1 VEFESDTDLRDLFL
15 TEVRERSARLAEGAR
30 AMDSGAISA
39 DLAGDMLR
47 EGHTIKGTG
56 RVMGYEEVSRA
67 GLMCEQVWR
76 GVQQGSVE
84 PSADIGRALGLL
96 ADILPDSLD
105 RQGVAALA
113 IAMRRVRDAIGPGTI
128 PDLATPVLPAELG
141 SATVE
146 TAPVGDGTTA
156 LAPDPTP
163 AAPPMERPESVEVR
177 LEEAAPPPE
186 PVDEVEEVELPP
198 EPAATRTDAGG
209 EASEAASDPVEV
221 EVELEVEPVPEPAVP
236 RAASTTLPGPLVFD
250 ESGGPLVFEV
260 EPVAVRAP
268 NPPAEPHQAIPP
280 AATAATIPP
289 EAPAAGPGGGAVRL
303 PTAGPNAVRQDETD
317 ISAESPLHDLGGLI
331 GALESWASEESVIVN
346 SARLYQL
353 VNDLAALRIDL
364 EATQGTLAAAA
375 ASART
380 DPLASEAV
388 EGAVGAVSS
397 MHRTAVSLEQQALRL
412 GSIELRSLANALP
425 QLVQYLGRKTGKELS
440 LEIVGDD
447 IQVDRQVLDHV
458 ADAIRQLIA
467 NSAAHGIEPV
477 AEREAA
483 GKPGTG
489 VVGLHAVMKEHRLEI
504 MVTDDGRGIDWAAV
518 HRSGV
523 RLGML
528 EADAEPTEEVLR
540 ALLFEEGFTTLEE
553 PIEIAGD
560 GTGLARVKRA
570 VEELHGALALKTTP
584 GRGTSVSVTVPAHRA
599 LQQALLVAS
608 GDQLWGIPEAAV
620 VDVLAMSQAE
630 IVVTEFGSQLE
641 TIEGRVP
648 IASFAEV
655 VGLGIVGAPTHV
667 VVVNSAVG
675 PVALTV
681 EGLAGSREVAAK
693 ELGALLSGP
702 EAVTG
707 AALLGGGEVVLL
719 VDAGRLAERQRDL
732 HQEPVGRIPK
742 VLVVDDSKGVQQVVS
757 GALASSGFA
766 TFVAGSVAEAL
777 SMLAEHEI
785 DALVVD
791 FSMPRADGV
800 ALVHMVRQ
808 RYGHMPVVMLSGVAS
823 EADQARAE
831 SAGVD
836 AFFDKADF
844 REGGLAVKL
853 RDLIEASIGS

>member
-1 VEFESDTDLRDLFL
+1 MEFENDTDLRDLFL

-30 AMDSGAISA
+30 AMDSGAVST

-76 GVQQGSVE
+76 AVQQGSVD

-156 LAPDPTP
+156 LPPDPSP
-163 AAPPMERPESVEVR
+163 QAPPMTPPESAEVR
-177 LEEAAPPPE
+177 LEEAANQ
-186 PVDEVEEVELPP
+186 DEEVELPP
-198 EPAATRTDAGG
+198 EPAAPSIDPGSEDGQAATDP
-209 EASEAASDPVEV
+209 EEPV
-221 EVELEVEPVPEPAVP
+221 EVELEVEPMPEPAVP
-236 RAASTTLPGPLVFD
+236 RAASSTLPGPLMFD

-260 EPVAVRAP
+260 VPIAVRAP
-268 NPPAEPHQAIPP
+268 TPAAEPRQAGPPATS
-280 AATAATIPP
+280 AAAIPP
-289 EAPAAGPGGGAVRL
+289 EAPDSGPGGEAVRL
-303 PTAGPNAVRQDETD
+303 PTAGPIAIREDETD
-317 ISAESPLHDLGGLI
+317 ITAESPLHDLGGLI

-375 ASART
+375 ATART
-380 DPLASEAV
+380 DPLTSEAV

-412 GSIELRSLANALP
+412 GSIELRSLVNALP

-447 IQVDRQVLDHV
+447 IQVDRQVLDRV

-467 NSAAHGIEPV
+467 NSAAHGIESV
-477 AEREAA
+477 AERETA

-489 VVGLHAVMKEHRLEI
+489 VVGLYAVMKEHRLEI

-518 HRSGV
+518 HRSAV

-528 EADAEPTEEVLR
+528 EADAEPTEEALR

-560 GTGLARVKRA
+560 GSGLARVKRA
-570 VEELHGALALKTTP
+570 VEELHGALVLETTP

-599 LQQALLVAS
+599 LQQALLVAA

-620 VDVLAMSQAE
+620 VDVLTMSQAE

-641 TIEGRVP
+641 SIEGRVP

-732 HQEPVGRIPK
+732 HQEPVGPIPK
-742 VLVVDDSKGVQQVVS
+742 ILVVDDSKGVQQVVS

-853 RDLIEASIGS
+853 RDLIEASSGS

>member
-1 VEFESDTDLRDLFL
+1 
-15 TEVRERSARLAEGAR
+15 
-30 AMDSGAISA
+30 
-39 DLAGDMLR
+39 
-47 EGHTIKGTG
+47 
-56 RVMGYEEVSRA
+56 
-67 GLMCEQVWR
+67 
-76 GVQQGSVE
+76 
-84 PSADIGRALGLL
+84 
-96 ADILPDSLD
+96 
-105 RQGVAALA
+105 
-113 IAMRRVRDAIGPGTI
+113 
-128 PDLATPVLPAELG
+128 
-141 SATVE
+141 
-146 TAPVGDGTTA
+146 
-156 LAPDPTP
+156 
-163 AAPPMERPESVEVR
+163 MERPESVEVR

-198 EPAATRTDAGG
+198 EPVPTRTDAAG
-209 EASEAASDPVEV
+209 EAGEAAIDPGEPV
-221 EVELEVEPVPEPAVP
+221 EVELEVETDP
-236 RAASTTLPGPLVFD
+236 RAGRPPG
-250 ESGGPLVFEV
+250 GFE
-260 EPVAVRAP
+260 R
-268 NPPAEPHQAIPP
+268 
-280 AATAATIPP
+280 
-289 EAPAAGPGGGAVRL
+289 AAGAAGVRRIWRPARLRSGTRCCSGSKPAGRTAPGHPAGGIGRRDSSGSAGRRPGRRGGAAPHRR
-303 PTAGPNAVRQDETD
+303 ADRGPEDETD

-375 ASART
+375 ATART

-560 GTGLARVKRA
+560 GSGLARVKRA
-570 VEELHGALALKTTP
+570 VEELHGALALETTP

-599 LQQALLVAS
+599 LQQALLVAA

-808 RYGHMPVVMLSGVAS
+808 RYGHMPVVMLSGGRERSGSGPRRIGRGRCLLRQSGFPGGWAGG
-823 EADQARAE
+823 QAA
-831 SAGVD
+831 
-836 AFFDKADF
+836 
-844 REGGLAVKL
+844 
-853 RDLIEASIGS
+853 